1 MSSDIPD
8 IYPGRELALIN
19 KLRENIESVIR
30 SNNQS
35 VKWLL
40 AAFFSGGHVLLEDV
54 PGTGKTTLAKS
65 LAGSIDATFKR
76 IQFTPDLL
84 PGPARFLPRYYWPTK

>member
-19 KLRENIESVIR
+19 KLRDNIEGIIR

-40 AAFFSGGHVLLEDV
+40 AAFFSGGHVLLEDI

-65 LAGSIDATFKR
+65 LAGSINATFKCGNSHYG
-76 IQFTPDLL
+76 IP
-84 PGPARFLPRYYWPTK
+84 